1 MIRWRRSSVSGYH
14 PGPLCL
20 STPFAVDPPRSGS
33 GPTTEVQ
40 ARLDVS
46 LRLCPFHDAWMP
58 TVTAGL
64 AAEEAVCG
72 ACLGRGG
79 RDDQALT
86 SAAYGLGS
94 CLGDLSGAEAPSEH
108 GSGLLGIMQ
117 G

>member
-64 AAEEAVCG
+64 AAEEGCV
-72 ACLGRGG
+72 
-79 RDDQALT
+79 
-86 SAAYGLGS
+86 
-94 CLGDLSGAEAPSEH
+94 H
-108 GSGLLGIMQ
+108 GSGVRVSAGRAWRREMRTAIA
-117 G
+117 